1 MLVEQQ
7 MFEYMQMQLSTIW
20 LVVVMMFGKAIVMEM
35 EEDVHIGVQK
45 NQQENLRSLLMILC
59 ITKTIAPHFLLV

>member
-1 MLVEQQ
+1 
-7 MFEYMQMQLSTIW
+7 MQMQLLIIW
-20 LVVVMMFGKAIVMEM
+20 QVVVMMFGKVIVMEM